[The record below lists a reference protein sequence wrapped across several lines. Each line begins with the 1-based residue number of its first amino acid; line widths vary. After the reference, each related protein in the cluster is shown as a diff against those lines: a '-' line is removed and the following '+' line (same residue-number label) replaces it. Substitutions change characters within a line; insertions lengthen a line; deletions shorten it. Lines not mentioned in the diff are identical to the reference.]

1 MLARPMPAS
10 LFLLKTAPPKLGR
23 GLPARPRLDERW
35 NDVND
40 RTAIVVTAPQGFGKT
55 TLLAQWRRRWLER
68 GAYVAWVSLDAQD
81 DRARFVSLLLFALRN
96 ATGRESFAIAAF
108 ENRLQENREL
118 DVLTALLAEVAALAT
133 PTVIV
138 LDDAHRMPQ
147 DSLREFLAY
156 LLHNA
161 PSNLQFLIG
170 TRRPLELA
178 LGDLMASGRLASV
191 ELQELRLSQEETL
204 GFLRARFG
212 ARLSL
217 DDAVRLHQLTEG
229 WPLGLQLAA
238 AAIERAADLA
248 TVIRDLGGRRG
259 DIQRYFVESLIA
271 RLPRREA
278 DFLVRV
284 SILELINADV
294 CAAVLGA
301 PDAVEVLDAVAREL
315 PVVTESEDRGWF
327 RLHAL
332 ARDFLLGQFDRLPVD
347 ERRTCYERAATWYA
361 EQGQLQEAARHAW
374 AAGNEA
380 LAMEYAAVC
389 LRDIAREGRLGDAR
403 DWMRR
408 LPASV
413 MARDA
418 RLQLTAAWIRAVG
431 EDPQSIPGMIERVR
445 RHPQFD
451 AMCAYEAAVISA
463 VAALFSDQPGRLQ
476 EALAALGETPPGA
489 TPLHLATVADVRGLM
504 ALHSGDT
511 DSARQILTECLGT
524 TPREPAMRLTLG
536 FADFALGLVH
546 IWEGHPAKAQ
556 SWLRQRLE
564 AAERELGRRSIVAA
578 LLASA
583 LSAALYLQDSLDAA
597 LAVLADRI
605 DVIERTGMP
614 DAMALAYRVL
624 AESAFRSG
632 DERRSLDALQ
642 SLHDLGV
649 ARQMP
654 RLCAVSLADQ
664 ARLHVSAGR
673 IDTAAELVATLAA
686 LRPAFEQPGLRP
698 LLSLFERR
706 LAIAAASVRLAR
718 HDADGAEAA
727 LAAAAEVPPSLRF
740 HPDVL
745 IHRALRALA
754 AHQRG
759 QPGAREQLTEVLSLA
774 DLRGMRRLVEL
785 AHPGVAA
792 LLGSAVTSA
801 DAPET
806 QAGAAVRPGVT
817 AGDASATGGLLTP
830 KEARILSLLAS
841 GMANKEIAR
850 AMDIGEQTVK
860 WHLKNVFFKLNAAS
874 RRHAVD
880 RARVLGLLSA

>member
-1 MLARPMPAS
+1 MPAS

-68 GAYVAWVSLDAQD
+68 GAYVAWLSLDAQD

-96 ATGRESFAIAAF
+96 ATGRESFATASF

-118 DVLTALLAEVAALAT
+118 DVLTTLLAEVAALAT

-147 DSLREFLAY
+147 ESLREFLAY
-156 LLHNA
+156 LLNNA

-178 LGDLMASGRLASV
+178 LGDLLASGRLASV
-191 ELQELRLSQEETL
+191 AVNELRLSQDESLE
-204 GFLRARFG
+204 FLRARFG

-217 DDAVRLHQLTEG
+217 DDAARLHHLTEG

-238 AAIERAADLA
+238 AAIERAPDLA
-248 TVIRDLGGRRG
+248 AVIRDLGGRRG
-259 DIQRYFVESLIA
+259 DIQRYFVESLIS
-271 RLPRREA
+271 RLPQREA

-284 SILELINADV
+284 SILELINADL
-294 CAAVLGA
+294 CAAVLGS
-301 PDAVEVLDAVAREL
+301 PDAAEMLDAVVRES
-315 PVVTESEDRGWF
+315 PVVAESEDRGWF

-347 ERRTCYERAATWYA
+347 ERRTCYERAAEWYA
-361 EQGQLQEAARHAW
+361 GQGQLQEAARHAW

-380 LAMEYAAVC
+380 LAMEYAAIC
-389 LRDIAREGRLGDAR
+389 LRDIAREGRLGEAR

-413 MARDA
+413 MTQDV
-418 RLQLTAAWIRAVG
+418 RLQLTSAWIRALG
-431 EDPQSIPGMIERVR
+431 DDPRSIPGIIEKIR

-463 VAALFSDQPGRLQ
+463 VAALFTDQPGRVQ
-476 EALAALGETPPGA
+476 EALADLGEAPPGA
-489 TPLHLATVADVRGLM
+489 TALHLATVADIRALM
-504 ALHSGDT
+504 TLHSGDT
-511 DSARQILTECLGT
+511 EQARRILSECLGT
-524 TPREPAMRLTLG
+524 TLREPAMRLTHG
-536 FADFALGLVH
+536 FTDFAFGLVH
-546 IWEGHPAKAQ
+546 IWEGNPAKAQ
-556 SWLRQRLE
+556 SWLRLRLE
-564 AAERELGRRSIVAA
+564 VAERETGRRSVVAA
-578 LLASA
+578 LLAAA
-583 LSAALYLQDSLDAA
+583 LSAALYLQDGLDDA

-605 DVIERTGMP
+605 DVIERAGMP

-632 DERRSLDALQ
+632 DERRALDALQ
-642 SLHDLGV
+642 SLHDLGG

-664 ARLHVSAGR
+664 SRLHVSAGR
-673 IDTAAELVATLAA
+673 VETATELVAALAA
-686 LRPAFEQPGLRP
+686 LRPAFEQPELRP
-698 LLSLFERR
+698 LLSMFERR
-706 LAIAAASVRLAR
+706 LAVSDASVRLAR
-718 HDADGAEAA
+718 HDADGAEAV
-727 LAAAAEVPPSLRF
+727 LAATAEVPPPLRF
-740 HPDVL
+740 HPDVM
-745 IHRALRALA
+745 IHRALRALV

-759 QPGAREQLTEVLSLA
+759 RPGAREQLNEILSLA
-774 DLRGMRRLVEL
+774 ELRGMRRLVEL
-785 AHPGVAA
+785 AHPGMAP
-792 LLGSAVTSA
+792 LLGSAVPRA
-801 DAPET
+801 EVHET
-806 QAGAAVRPGVT
+806 QAGGAVQPSALVR
-817 AGDASATGGLLTP
+817 DATATGGLLTP